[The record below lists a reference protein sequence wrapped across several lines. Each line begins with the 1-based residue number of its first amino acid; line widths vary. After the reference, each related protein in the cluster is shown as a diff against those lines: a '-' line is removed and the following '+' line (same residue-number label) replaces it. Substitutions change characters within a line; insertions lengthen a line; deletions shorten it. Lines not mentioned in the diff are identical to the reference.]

1 MSEILNNLNDDY
13 KQKKKEST
21 SKEEKHQIKHDY
33 KEMKELIKGADKLLK
48 KHDEELKRMN
58 QKWDKFDFP
67 SFDEYEE
74 NNSDIENDET
84 LKEINEKIE
93 TSQQQ
98 YEEQKKHSDE
108 VMRKADETIKQI
120 DEKLAELEKVES
132 LEKTKQDYNDW
143 KNEVLA
149 RINSEEYQT
158 IEEAKEQANNIIKNE
173 NDLTSIWE
181 KDKKY
186 YVVLSRDREVAFRN
200 NYKEVVKYYDLTA
213 NIKKE
218 ND

>member
-1 MSEILNNLNDDY
+1 MSEIFNNLNDEY
-13 KQKKKEST
+13 KQKKKEAN
-21 SKEEKHQIKHDY
+21 SKEKKQIKHDY
-33 KEMKELIKGADKLLK
+33 KEMKGLIKGANKLQK
-48 KHDEELKRMN
+48 KHDEELQKMN
-58 QKWDKFDFP
+58 AKWDEFDFP

-74 NNSDIENDET
+74 NNSDIENDDT
-84 LKEINEKIE
+84 FKEINEKIE

-108 VMRKADETIKQI
+108 VMKKADETIKQI

-173 NDLTSIWE
+173 NDLASIWE

-200 NYKEVVKYYDLTA
+200 NYKEVVKYYNLTA

>member
-1 MSEILNNLNDDY
+1 MSEIFNNLNDEY
-13 KQKKKEST
+13 KQKKKEAN
-21 SKEEKHQIKHDY
+21 SKEKKQIKHDY
-33 KEMKELIKGADKLLK
+33 KEMKGLIKGADKLQK
-48 KHDEELKRMN
+48 KHDEELQKMN
-58 QKWDKFDFP
+58 AKWDEFDFP

-74 NNSDIENDET
+74 NNSDIENDDT
-84 LKEINEKIE
+84 FKEINEKIE

-108 VMRKADETIKQI
+108 VMKKADETIKQI

-173 NDLTSIWE
+173 NDLASIWE

-200 NYKEVVKYYDLTA
+200 NYKEVVKYYNLTA